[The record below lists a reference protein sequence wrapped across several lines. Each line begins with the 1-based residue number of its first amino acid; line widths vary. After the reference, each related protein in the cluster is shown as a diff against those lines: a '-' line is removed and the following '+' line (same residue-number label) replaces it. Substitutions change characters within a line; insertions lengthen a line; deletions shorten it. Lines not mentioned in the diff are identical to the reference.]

1 MNVLFVNPPFKAEY
15 GKYSRE
21 ARSAMITNSGVVAIK
36 DIATKP
42 LSGDNKYTYPTIDN
56 VVYD

>member
-1 MNVLFVNPPFKAEY
+1 MK
-15 GKYSRE
+15 
-21 ARSAMITNSGVVAIK
+21 ITNSGVVAIK

-42 LSGDNKYTYPTIDN
+42 LSGDTKYTYPTIDN